1 MYYDTVYLG
10 SNSVNEVDI
19 YKILRGCVDTVA
31 CFIEQDKQ
39 YWNYKNICF
48 FLFISVQLFR

>member
-1 MYYDTVYLG
+1 MYCDTVHLG

-19 YKILRGCVDTVA
+19 YKILRGCVDTIA
-31 CFIEQDKQ
+31 CLIEQDKQ
-39 YWNYKNICF
+39 YWNYTNIC